1 MFVPIAAIASG
12 RKISLF
18 RLVEGLLTKFKVC
31 PRVIPWRCL
40 STNSLSLQS
49 IMTPYVGTV
58 FDLTLEIIS
67 SPDAATEDQEL
78 WQAVLG
84 MLRKSFEVDED
95 RT

>member
-1 MFVPIAAIASG
+1 MHALAV
-12 RKISLF
+12 
-18 RLVEGLLTKFKVC
+18 
-31 PRVIPWRCL
+31 
-40 STNSLSLQS
+40 QS

-67 SPDAATEDQEL
+67 SPDAGSKDQEL
-78 WQAVLG
+78 WHAVLG